1 LKDPALLKR
10 EAGFLN
16 AFHLGNLLIRVGS
29 FLALLHNHDT
39 AGLARVTGRESDK
52 GRVKE
57 PSLRNV
63 AITTPYFHNGAI
75 ATLKEAAH
83 FYNVR
88 DVEPSIPQAEFPQ
101 TMNVVELAAL
111 GLTNQDQDDI
121 VAFLGILTDGYLVE

>member
-1 LKDPALLKR
+1 VSRSQAS
-10 EAGFLN
+10 A
-16 AFHLGNLLIRVGS
+16 
-29 FLALLHNHDT
+29 
-39 AGLARVTGRESDK
+39 
-52 GRVKE
+52 
-57 PSLRNV
+57 
-63 AITTPYFHNGAI
+63 TTPYFHNGAI

-88 DVEPSIPQAEFPQ
+88 DVEPSIPQPEFPQ